1 MQVKNLPSITPRYWT
16 AILVAS
22 MCGANTGDFLSHNLH
37 LGHTR
42 GLPPLAALF
51 LMVLWAERR
60 ARVATEAY
68 YWLAIIVLRTAAT
81 NLADLGTHDLKLGY
95 GAIES
100 GLTVLLIA
108 ILLFDRGPRP
118 STSSSAPLNIARRP
132 GLPATDTSYWFAML
146 TAGTLGTATG
156 DFVAGAVGLGLG
168 LGLGS
173 VMLMTVFG
181 LVLLVSWRFGEMSKP
196 WYWASIVAAR
206 TAGTTMGDLLASR
219 HGLDLGLP
227 LSTTITGAM
236 LAAVVILWPHRNQAV
251 PVVTR
256 QAG

>member
-37 LGHTR
+37 LGHWR

-51 LMVLWAERR
+51 LIVLWAERR
-60 ARVATEAY
+60 ARIATEAY

-81 NLADLGTHDLKLGY
+81 NLADLGTHDFDLGY
-95 GAIES
+95 GVIET

-108 ILLFDRGPRP
+108 TLLINRGG
-118 STSSSAPLNIARRP
+118 SAATASGALPERQRLN
-132 GLPATDTSYWFAML
+132 LPATDANYWLAML

-156 DFVAGAVGLGLG
+156 DFVAEAVGLGLG
-168 LGLGS
+168 LSFGS
-173 VMLMTVFG
+173 VVLVVIFG
-181 LVLLVSWRFGEMSKP
+181 AVLVVSWRFGKMTKP

-206 TAGTTMGDLLASR
+206 TAGTTLGDLLASR
-219 HGLDLGLP
+219 HGWDLGLP
-227 LSTTITGAM
+227 VSTAITGSM
-236 LAAVVILWPHRNQAV
+236 LAAIVILWPHRGAV
-251 PVVTR
+251 EPVPAR
-256 QAG
+256 

>member
-1 MQVKNLPSITPRYWT
+1 MQVKNLPAITPRYWA

-42 GLPPLAALF
+42 GLLPLAALF
-51 LMVLWAERR
+51 LIILWAERR
-60 ARVATEAY
+60 ARIATEAY

-95 GAIES
+95 AIIES
-100 GLTVLLIA
+100 GLTALLIFF
-108 ILLFDRGPRP
+108 LLIDRAPVPSNVSSVLSESGQRP
-118 STSSSAPLNIARRP
+118 N
-132 GLPATDTSYWFAML
+132 LPATNPTYWLAML
-146 TAGTLGTATG
+146 TAGTLGTASG
-156 DFVAGAVGLGLG
+156 DFVADVLGLG

-173 VMLMTVFG
+173 VALAAIFAAM
-181 LVLLVSWRFGEMSKP
+181 LLVSWQFGAMSKP

-206 TAGTTMGDLLASR
+206 TAGTTLGDLLASR

-227 LSTTITGAM
+227 LSTTLTASTLAIIV
-236 LAAVVILWPHRNQAV
+236 LFWPHPSNVKAAVAR
-251 PVVTR
+251 
-256 QAG
+256 